1 VTKHSEKELNHQLR
15 DIQKELE
22 QAKAII
28 TKLDMIVQRL
38 YEDNLDVKISDGRFK
53 KMSDTYEAEQ
63 KQLLERKA
71 ELQAFID
78 ESKEQNLNVTH
89 SFKWYASTQILLN

>member
-1 VTKHSEKELNHQLR
+1 MTKHSEKELNHQLR

-89 SFKWYASTQILLN
+89 SFK

>member
-1 VTKHSEKELNHQLR
+1 MTKHSEKELNHQLR

-63 KQLLERKA
+63 KQLLE
-71 ELQAFID
+71 
-78 ESKEQNLNVTH
+78 
-89 SFKWYASTQILLN
+89 

>member
-1 VTKHSEKELNHQLR
+1 MTKHSEKELNHQLR

-38 YEDNLDVKISDGRFK
+38 YDGRFK

>member
-1 VTKHSEKELNHQLR
+1 MTKHSEKELNHQLR

-53 KMSDTYEAEQ
+53 KMSDTCEA
-63 KQLLERKA
+63 
-71 ELQAFID
+71 
-78 ESKEQNLNVTH
+78 
-89 SFKWYASTQILLN
+89 